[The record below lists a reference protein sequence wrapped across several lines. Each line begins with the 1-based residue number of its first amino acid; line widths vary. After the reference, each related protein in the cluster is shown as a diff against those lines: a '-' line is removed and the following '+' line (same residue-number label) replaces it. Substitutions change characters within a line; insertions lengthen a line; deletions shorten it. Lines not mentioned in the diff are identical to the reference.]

1 MWTINSLFLW
11 MWMFKMKFC
20 CSFIMWLLFYRAYT
34 QKYICNLFVY
44 ILYKYNSSLWIHFKV
59 HIHDKQLD
67 FPYHRIANFKCKKH
81 IQIQSGMQGFLCS
94 FFFFFYIFDSKLLSL
109 KHFSIQVQTIFP
121 LAKKYN
127 FINPSQVWVCHHSPI
142 YFFFPQFCLNSK
154 AFSSIQCVLHSTLYK
169 KPTFNF
175 N

>member
-59 HIHDKQLD
+59 HIHDKQLS

-94 FFFFFYIFDSKLLSL
+94 FFSFFSIFDSKLLSL

-121 LAKKYN
+121 LAKN
-127 FINPSQVWVCHHSPI
+127 IISAIQVRFGCVIIPQ
-142 YFFFPQFCLNSK
+142 YTFPRFCLNSK
-154 AFSSIQCVLHSTLYK
+154 AFSNTQYVLHTI
-169 KPTFNF
+169 
-175 N
+175 

>member
-59 HIHDKQLD
+59 HIHDKQLN

-81 IQIQSGMQGFLCS
+81 IQIQSGMQGFLCL
-94 FFFFFYIFDSKLLSL
+94 FFSSIFDSKLLSL
-109 KHFSIQVQTIFP
+109 KHFSTQVQTIFP
-121 LAKKYN
+121 LAKNIISAIRVRFGCVIIPQYT
-127 FINPSQVWVCHHSPI
+127 FPS
-142 YFFFPQFCLNSK
+142 FCLNSK
-154 AFSSIQCVLHSTLYK
+154 AFSNI
-169 KPTFNF
+169 
-175 N
+175 